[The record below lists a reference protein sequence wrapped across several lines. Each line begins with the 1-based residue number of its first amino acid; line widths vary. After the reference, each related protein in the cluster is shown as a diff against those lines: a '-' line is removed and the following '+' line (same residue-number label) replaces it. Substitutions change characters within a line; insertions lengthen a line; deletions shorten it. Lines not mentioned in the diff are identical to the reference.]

1 MNKLQVPRT
10 EVQVFQNVISASGR
24 DPAAFAAEMRQDGQV
39 HVTGPHGS
47 AFYAANI
54 WLARFSRHLE
64 RGFFDPP
71 TPRMS
76 KESPAASKTLPS

>member
-1 MNKLQVPRT
+1 
-10 EVQVFQNVISASGR
+10 
-24 DPAAFAAEMRQDGQV
+24 V